1 VGVRNREEIEKQR
14 AHERY
19 IKLQEQGKTEQ
30 SKKDL
35 GVCPTFFMCASLLWI
50 IFTVKFL
57 QILTSHKGLLSLHLE
72 FEGSLEA

>member
-1 VGVRNREEIEKQR
+1 MVGVRYREEIEKQR

-35 GVCPTFFMCASLLWI
+35 GADLPPT
-50 IFTVKFL
+50 IFDTC
-57 QILTSHKGLLSLHLE
+57 
-72 FEGSLEA
+72 

>member
-1 VGVRNREEIEKQR
+1 VVGVRYREEIEKQR

-35 GVCPTFFMCASLLWI
+35 GADPPPT
-50 IFTVKFL
+50 IFDTC
-57 QILTSHKGLLSLHLE
+57 
-72 FEGSLEA
+72 